1 MQIYFEG
8 KVTDGG
14 EKFYFGR
21 KKAYF
26 FMKEFLL
33 QNVDNIFLDGDF
45 TLSGFDRLKNTTYIN
60 IKQRY
65 SLFTK

>member
-26 FMKEFLL
+26 FHER
-33 QNVDNIFLDGDF
+33 I
-45 TLSGFDRLKNTTYIN
+45 SI
-60 IKQRY
+60 
-65 SLFTK
+65 TKCRQHFS

>member
-1 MQIYFEG
+1 
-8 KVTDGG
+8 
-14 EKFYFGR
+14 
-21 KKAYF
+21 
-26 FMKEFLL
+26 MKEFLL